1 MVEYSEEC
9 LQVFLEKQGQ
19 LFPEPVADSL
29 EMAAEFLADCFAVVV
44 DSLEEVSEYFA
55 EMGIDT
61 EAMSLEELAQIPE
74 VFALPA
80 GQYLVVEG

>member
-19 LFPEPVADSL
+19 LFPEPVANSL
-29 EMAAEFLADCFAVVV
+29 EMAAEFLEECFAVVV
-44 DSLEEVSEYFA
+44 DSLEEVAKYFA
-55 EMGIDT
+55 EVGIDT
-61 EAMSLEELAQIPE
+61 EEMNLEDLAQIPE
-74 VFALPA
+74 VFALPG

>member
-19 LFPEPVADSL
+19 LFSEPVADSL
-29 EMAAEFLADCFAVVV
+29 EMAAEFLEDCFAVVV
-44 DSLEEVSEYFA
+44 DSLEEVAAYFA
-55 EMGIDT
+55 EAGIDT
-61 EAMSLEELAQIPE
+61 EEMSLEDLAQIPE
-74 VFALPA
+74 VFALPS